1 MQAYEEAKKR
11 LQMETQDKQKM
22 VPELRKKSRREYL
35 KKRQNDKLEE
45 LDMAIK
51 DEDYLFGDLK

>member
-1 MQAYEEAKKR
+1 
-11 LQMETQDKQKM
+11 M

-35 KKRQNDKLEE
+35 KKRQSDKLEE

-51 DEDYLFGDLK
+51 DEEYLFGDLK